1 MLRVIFLFV
10 LLIWSQAGLT
20 SDRSDL
26 LNIGVIT
33 NDKSETVI
41 SMAQA
46 VSPDD
51 KIYLYR
57 SDATAPAKI
66 LNGSQLKAAE
76 PDLRVSNF
84 DSQGTVLSYALK
96 GPQISTDEGY
106 YGFALVFSS
115 HSAPKTSP
123 QPGRKEGYIAL
134 NPGSGDALVC
144 TSSEGVS
151 VYARSSS
158 GINHIYYA
166 LGYDVEPTCP
176 DYIFE

>member
-1 MLRVIFLFV
+1 MLRVVFLFV
-10 LLIWSQAGLT
+10 LMVWSQIVSA
-20 SDRSDL
+20 SDGSHL
-26 LNIGVIT
+26 LNIGVIA
-33 NDKSETVI
+33 NAKSETVI
-41 SMAQA
+41 STTQA
-46 VSPDD
+46 ISPGD
-51 KIYLYR
+51 KIYLYQ
-57 SDATAPAKI
+57 SDASSPAKI
-66 LNGSQLKAAE
+66 LNGSQLKAVE

-96 GPQISTDEGY
+96 GQRISTDEGY

-123 QPGRKEGYIAL
+123 QPGRKEGYIAI

-158 GINHIYYA
+158 GTNHIYYS

>member
-1 MLRVIFLFV
+1 MIRVVFLF
-10 LLIWSQAGLT
+10 LLMVWSQTVFA
-20 SDRSDL
+20 SERSDL
-26 LNIGVIT
+26 INIGVIA
-33 NDKSETVI
+33 NANSETVI
-41 SMAQA
+41 STTQA
-46 VSPDD
+46 ISPDD

-66 LNGSQLKAAE
+66 LNGSQLKAVE

-96 GPQISTDEGY
+96 GQRISTDEGY

-115 HSAPKTSP
+115 DSAPKTSP
-123 QPGRKEGYIAL
+123 QPGRKEGYIAI
-134 NPGSGDALVC
+134 NPASGDALVC

-151 VYARSSS
+151 AYARNSS
-158 GINHIYYA
+158 GIHHIYYA